1 MTLLAREMSA
11 TVRSFERSVALPF
24 FGPCEFSS
32 LVATAGFSRFS
43 KIARTLSA
51 ALSQQHLSGF
61 EIAQLEFHH
70 LH

>member
-51 ALSQQHLSGF
+51 ALSQ
-61 EIAQLEFHH
+61 
-70 LH
+70 